1 MKSRMLH
8 KVLML
13 VMCCLLVAGC
23 TTSKSKTEEKA
34 NMKSSIK
41 VMYFDQGYFFQQYGD
56 LFTVNYPNIEIQVVS
71 TQSLYNGGGFTDYS
85 KAMQE
90 LIDKEQPDV
99 LMLNTDTY
107 EKYAADGKVQELDSL
122 IERDKYPIDNIYPAL
137 IELLKEK
144 GAGKLYGLSPSFSN
158 NAVFYNADLFKKYG
172 VEIPHDG
179 MTWQDIF
186 DLAKRFPTEGDQD
199 SRIYGYATQYTMSLS
214 NMVRNIANTQGLQDI
229 NPDTMKVTVNTE
241 SWKKVYQLALDAM
254 ESKIIYNPTPNEG
267 AVMME
272 DYFKQQL
279 FIMGRAAITTS
290 GAYMLQSIQQAK
302 EAMPDYKPFELG
314 IVTGPV
320 DPAEP
325 EATRDIYFNEIFAIN
340 AKSPNVDAA
349 WEFLKFV
356 NGEDYAKVKSKT
368 LNNGLLSRMGYSTE
382 FNGISLDVFYK
393 LKPKLDQKYYTRAE
407 KIPQNFQAQY
417 DQIVEREIGLVQDKK
432 KSLDDALKTIEEEGQ
447 VLLDKTVKEKEENK
461 GKDTVDT
468 TAE

>member
-13 VMCCLLVAGC
+13 VVCCLLVAGC
-23 TTSKSKTEEKA
+23 TTSKSKTEEQA
-34 NMKSSIK
+34 NIKSSIK
-41 VMYFDQGYFFQQYGD
+41 VMFFDQGYFFQQYGD
-56 LFTVNYPNIEIQVVS
+56 LFTVNFPNIDIQVVS
-71 TQSLYNGGGFTDYS
+71 TQSLYNQGGGTDYN

-122 IERDKYPIDNIYPAL
+122 INRDKYNIENIYPAL

-144 GAGKLYGLSPSFSN
+144 GAGKLYGLSPSFSS
-158 NAVFYNADLFKKYG
+158 NAVYYNADLFKKYG

-179 MTWQDIF
+179 ITWQEIF
-186 DLAKRFPTEGDQD
+186 DLAKRFPTEGDED
-199 SRIYGYATQYTMSLS
+199 TRIYGYAAQYNMSLNS
-214 NMVRNIANTQGLQDI
+214 MVQTIANTQGLNDI
-229 NPDTMKVTVNTE
+229 NLETLKVTVNTE

-254 ESKIIYNPTPNEG
+254 DSKIIYNPKPSDG
-267 AVMME
+267 AIMME

-290 GAYMLQSIQQAK
+290 GSYMLQSMQQAK
-302 EAMPDYKPFELG
+302 TAIPEYKPFELG
-314 IVTGPV
+314 IVAGPV
-320 DPAEP
+320 DSAEP
-325 EATRDIYFNEIFAIN
+325 DATRDIYFNEIFAIN

-349 WEFLKFV
+349 WEFIKFI

-368 LNNGLLSRMGYSTE
+368 MNNGLLSRMGYSTE
-382 FNGISLDVFYK
+382 FDGISLDVFYK

-407 KIPQNFQAQY
+407 KIPTNFYEQY
-417 DQIVEREIGLVQDKK
+417 NPIVERETGLVQEKK

-447 VLLDKTVKEKEENK
+447 VVLDKAIKEKEENK
-461 GKDTVDT
+461 TKDATET

>member
-13 VMCCLLVAGC
+13 VVCCLLVAGC
-23 TTSKSKTEEKA
+23 TTSKSKTEKQA
-34 NMKSSIK
+34 NIKSSIK
-41 VMYFDQGYFFQQYGD
+41 VMFFDQGYFFQQYGD
-56 LFTVNYPNIEIQVVS
+56 LFTVNFPNIDIQVVS
-71 TQSLYNGGGFTDYS
+71 TQSLYNQGGGTDYN

-122 IERDKYPIDNIYPAL
+122 INRDKYNIENIYPAL

-144 GAGKLYGLSPSFSN
+144 GAGKLYGLSPSFSS
-158 NAVFYNADLFKKYG
+158 NAVYYNADLFKKYG
-172 VEIPHDG
+172 VEIPHDS
-179 MTWQDIF
+179 MTWQEIF
-186 DLAKRFPTEGDQD
+186 DLAKRFPTEGDED
-199 SRIYGYATQYTMSLS
+199 TRIYGYAAQYNMSLN
-214 NMVRNIANTQGLQDI
+214 NMVQTIAKTQGLNDI
-229 NPDTMKVTVNTE
+229 NLDTLKVTVNTE

-254 ESKIIYNPTPNEG
+254 ESKIIYNPKPSDG
-267 AVMME
+267 AIMME

-290 GAYMLQSIQQAK
+290 GSYMLQSMQQAK
-302 EAMPDYKPFELG
+302 TAIPEYKPFELG

-320 DPAEP
+320 DSAEP
-325 EATRDIYFNEIFAIN
+325 DATRDIYFNEIFAIN

-349 WEFLKFV
+349 WEFIKFI

-368 LNNGLLSRMGYSTE
+368 MNNGLLSRMGYSTE
-382 FNGISLDVFYK
+382 FDGISLDVFYK

-407 KIPQNFQAQY
+407 KIPTNFYEQY
-417 DQIVEREIGLVQDKK
+417 NPIVEREIGLVQEKK

-447 VLLDKTVKEKEENK
+447 VVLDKAIKEKEENK
-461 GKDTVDT
+461 TKDATET